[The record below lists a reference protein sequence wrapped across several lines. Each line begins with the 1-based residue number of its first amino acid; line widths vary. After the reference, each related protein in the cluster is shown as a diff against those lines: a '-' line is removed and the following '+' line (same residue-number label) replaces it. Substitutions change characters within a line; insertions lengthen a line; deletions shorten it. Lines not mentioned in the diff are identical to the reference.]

1 MAWALV
7 TGAAQGLGAEICRT
21 LAAKGHNVIVH
32 YRAQKELA
40 AQVVAECQQLGV
52 KAEAIQGNFSTTAGT
67 ADFLQ
72 RYLAHF
78 PETDVLINNV
88 GEYLLTSPLE
98 MAMNEWQDIFQAN
111 FFTPVALVQGLM
123 GSLKKFQGSIVNIGV
138 VGVQNVPRPFNSTA
152 YRMTK
157 LSLWGYTRSLAA
169 EVAPS
174 QVRVNMVSPGHL
186 SNSVDLPAAERLPM
200 GRPASLAEAAQAVY
214 FFVDPAN
221 RYITG
226 QNLEVAGA
234 FALH

>member
-1 MAWALV
+1 MTWALV

-21 LAAKGHNVIVH
+21 LAAKGHNVVVH
-32 YRAQKELA
+32 YRAQHALA
-40 AQVVAECQQLGV
+40 MQVVEECRNRNV
-52 KAEAIQGNFSTTAGT
+52 KAEVIQGDFSTPAGT

-72 RYLAHF
+72 RYLAQF
-78 PETDVLINNV
+78 SETDILINNV
-88 GEYLLTSPLE
+88 GEYKRASPLE
-98 MAMNEWQDIFQAN
+98 MPMNEWQEIFQSN
-111 FFTPVALVQGLM
+111 FFTPVALTQSLIA
-123 GSLKKFQGSIVNIGV
+123 SLKKYQGSIVNIGIA
-138 VGVQNVPRPFNSTA
+138 GVQGVPRPFSSTA

-169 EVAPS
+169 EMAPS

-186 SNSVDLPAAERLPM
+186 SNSVDLPPTERLPM

-226 QNLEVAGA
+226 QNLEIAGA
-234 FALH
+234 CALI